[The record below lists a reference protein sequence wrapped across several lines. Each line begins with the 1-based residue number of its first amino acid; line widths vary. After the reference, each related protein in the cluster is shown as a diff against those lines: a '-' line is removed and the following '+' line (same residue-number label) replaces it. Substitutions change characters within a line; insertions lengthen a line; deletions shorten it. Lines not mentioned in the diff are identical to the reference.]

1 MSQILNSHIEQI
13 VTSYYENEAKKL
25 HKMVDKILQKLRFQD
40 IEKTDFYSLANEIF
54 VVEVLNNYDES
65 QNFDGF
71 LYSCLY
77 KKFCSEM
84 TKMRRN
90 KRCAKIYIKIFD
102 ENGNETSKA
111 KIIPDIS
118 IDAPLND
125 NEECTIGDI
134 IADKFDVYKEAFGE
148 KEDNYSTKMIAYL
161 NRLSFLQKEVLRLII
176 AGYTKG
182 EIKEELHITE
192 KQYCDNY
199 AAIHS
204 YRNVSVLF

>member
-1 MSQILNSHIEQI
+1 MEGI
-13 VTSYYENEAKKL
+13 VNSYYENEARKL
-25 HKMVDKILQKLRFQD
+25 HKMVDGILQKLRFQD

-54 VVEVLNNYDES
+54 VTEVLKDYDEN

-90 KRCAKIYIKIFD
+90 KRCTKIYIKVID
-102 ENGNETSKA
+102 ENGNEITKV

-125 NEECTIGDI
+125 NEECTLRDI
-134 IADKFDVYKEAFGE
+134 IADKFDVYKEAFEE
-148 KEDNYSTKMIAYL
+148 KEDNYSTKVITYL
-161 NRLSFLQKEVLRLII
+161 NRLSALQKEVLRLVM
-176 AGYTKG
+176 AGYTKC
-182 EIKEELHITE
+182 EIKEELHITDR
-192 KQYCDNY
+192 QYEDCQT
-199 AAIHS
+199 AIHS